1 MDSIKNART
10 FRNNRIYFNMAYITN
25 RYSENF
31 YISLW
36 SGPFPHNIY
45 CWLNVHPTFIKI
57 IGPMIFFLEQKQS
70 YIPMKNKIV
79 IRWRVVK
86 KESLYWEEVQLI
98 FRVHNESVKF
108 CPSDTRK
115 PIKFVYEIWTL
126 NFVQT
131 NSANERKSQCF
142 LLHRKHASPSRGC
155 WQQT

>member
-79 IRWRVVK
+79 IR
-86 KESLYWEEVQLI
+86 
-98 FRVHNESVKF
+98 
-108 CPSDTRK
+108 
-115 PIKFVYEIWTL
+115 
-126 NFVQT
+126 
-131 NSANERKSQCF
+131 
-142 LLHRKHASPSRGC
+142 
-155 WQQT
+155 